1 MSGFLTSYC
10 LHICGDISNL
20 PALFQIYGHTA
31 ANKGMTCNKA
41 CAELSLGCVTGL
53 EGSNNCA
60 CSHMDDIKQTFSCS
74 QDLSKQSAK
83 ASKAFVATSIHTHT
97 HTHTHAMLYIVRG
110 TQVPCASHINISIV
124 TQNVFSTLFH
134 AIHNVQAFLVQMC
147 GLRKYVLHIRF
158 LLGHSNMHLRS
169 LIVVFL
175 FFHVCIRTYS
185 CE

>member
-1 MSGFLTSYC
+1 
-10 LHICGDISNL
+10 
-20 PALFQIYGHTA
+20 
-31 ANKGMTCNKA
+31 MTCNKA

-83 ASKAFVATSIHTHT
+83 ASKAFVATSTHT
-97 HTHTHAMLYIVRG
+97 HTRARARRIIYRKRYTSTLRKSHQYLYRD
-110 TQVPCASHINISIV
+110 T
-124 TQNVFSTLFH
+124 NVFSTLFH

-169 LIVVFL
+169 LIFVFFSVFSRVYQNIFL
-175 FFHVCIRTYS
+175 RISAKRKKA
-185 CE
+185 

>member
-1 MSGFLTSYC
+1 
-10 LHICGDISNL
+10 
-20 PALFQIYGHTA
+20 
-31 ANKGMTCNKA
+31 MTCNKA

-97 HTHTHAMLYIVRG
+97 HTHTHTRRIIYRKRYTSTLRKSHQYLYRDI
-110 TQVPCASHINISIV
+110 
-124 TQNVFSTLFH
+124 NVFSTLFH
-134 AIHNVQAFLVQMC
+134 AIHNAQAFLVQMC